1 MRLIDANSLIEYW
14 LQNGENEYVYDT
26 NAFIESVDNAPTVD
40 AEPVRHGRWVME
52 SDGGTRCS
60 SCKKKVHDTTNGC
73 YEPVDLSEM
82 PYCPK
87 CGAKMDG
94 DE

>member
-1 MRLIDANSLIEYW
+1 MGIIIKKASYN
-14 LQNGENEYVYDT
+14 ENKYHKNRY
-26 NAFIESVDNAPTVD
+26 S
-40 AEPVRHGRWVME
+40 ME

-87 CGAKMDG
+87 CGAIMDG
-94 DE
+94 D

>member
-40 AEPVRHGRWVME
+40 AEPVRHGHNNNRKYHE
-52 SDGGTRCS
+52 
-60 SCKKKVHDTTNGC
+60 
-73 YEPVDLSEM
+73 VDEYYQEYVLK
-82 PYCPK
+82 YCPE
-87 CGAKMDG
+87 CGKKIYG
-94 DE
+94 DEQ